1 MILFTLDEAHALLPQ
16 VRDELA
22 AMQACKREID
32 VLRDDLAHA
41 VARTSGNGH
50 VGDEPDLAAKRRRAE
65 ALVEQINERLA
76 RINSW
81 GVELKSLD
89 DGLIDF
95 PSDRD
100 GRVVYLCWRMG
111 EEGIAYWHEID
122 AGFPGRQP
130 L

>member
-22 AMQACKREID
+22 AMQVCKREID
-32 VLRDDLAHA
+32 TLRDGLAHA
-41 VARTSGNGH
+41 AAKTSGNGH

-65 ALVEQINERLA
+65 ALVDQINERLA
-76 RINSW
+76 RINGW

-111 EEGIAYWHEID
+111 EERIAYWHEID

-130 L
+130 I

>member
-32 VLRDDLAHA
+32 TLRDGLAHA
-41 VARTSGNGH
+41 AAKTSGNGH
-50 VGDEPDLAAKRRRAE
+50 VGDEPDLAMKRRRAE
-65 ALVEQINERLA
+65 ALVDQINERLA
-76 RINSW
+76 RINGW

-89 DGLIDF
+89 DGLVDF

-111 EEGIAYWHEID
+111 EERIAYWHETD
-122 AGFPGRQP
+122 AGFAGRQP
-130 L
+130 I

>member
-22 AMQACKREID
+22 AMQACKTEID
-32 VLRDDLAHA
+32 TLRDDLAHA
-41 VARTSGNGH
+41 AAKTSGNGH

-65 ALVEQINERLA
+65 ALVDQINQRLA
-76 RINSW
+76 RINGW

-111 EEGIAYWHEID
+111 EERIAYWHETD